1 MPETK
6 GHKINMF
13 QNAPLK
19 IMQQPICYETLN
31 YIVLFI
37 FVRQPRGH

>member
-31 YIVLFI
+31 YIDDSVIYFC
-37 FVRQPRGH
+37 QTT